1 MMLGM
6 TLRSPPTTVAP
17 KRQHACSPKTRLD
30 DSVGV
35 GWGPRAGMSP
45 SSQVTLMLLVWELD
59 FKNHGSREKYSGL
72 LYKSSQKREG
82 TEIRS
87 GKTMQGIWKPGF

>member
-35 GWGPRAGMSP
+35 GWGPRSGMSP
-45 SSQVTLMLLVWELD
+45 SSQVTLMLPVWELD

-72 LYKSSQKREG
+72 LYKWFPEKRSN
-82 TEIRS
+82 R
-87 GKTMQGIWKPGF
+87 